1 MGPRGRTHWRQVNVR
16 TLVAIALIVLWGAVL
31 VATGVFDAAGQTPP
45 SQFDYDGGTLPPTA
59 SDRAVA
65 TVQAAALIATLPV
78 AVLALYIAASSL
90 RLRREQVSAIVAT
103 SVASLSTLVS
113 IGFAWIDGDTRAIP
127 PADPR
132 VD

>member
-1 MGPRGRTHWRQVNVR
+1 MGPRGRTHRRQVNVR
-16 TLVAIALIVLWGAVL
+16 ALVAIALIVLWGAVL
-31 VATGVFDAAGQTPP
+31 VATGVFDAAEQTPP

-90 RLRREQVSAIVAT
+90 RVWREQVSAIVAT
-103 SVASLSTLVS
+103 SVASLATLVS
-113 IGFAWIDGDTRAIP
+113 IGFAWIGVGTLIFFT
-127 PADPR
+127 
-132 VD
+132 